1 MKKYL
6 LPLLTPIF
14 TLCFFQASFAQVNKG
29 IKKPQQIL
37 MTAEEKEKL
46 KNDPSVFNEANA
58 IEQAKAKG
66 IKASDIN
73 GYVEFLRN
81 DFSSKKS
88 LKNQKHIHTPYENP
102 GNIEETVIYIEPGKP
117 MSIGCPN
124 MGFENYDFSGWTGG
138 IGTVSTGGTYPNY
151 TSTGTTIQNGA
162 GSNVSVNNTTNYHT
176 IMTLPPVSNVWPN
189 VNGWDSLACK
199 AVGSQTISQI
209 PVVSPFSF
217 DPVSVRM
224 NGAAAN
230 YRACRLKFITTT
242 SSTNQRLSFSYA
254 VVLQNPSG
262 HTAGESPYFKVEVK
276 NEATGTVLPGCTSYT
291 FNPKSTVPADS
302 LFQSNVGS
310 AFDPTFYRK
319 WQYYSVDLSTLPI
332 GTSISLNFE
341 VGGCTQSGHWGY
353 AYVDAECGGIGN
365 AYANM
370 CSGSTF
376 ATLVAPTGFT
386 SYQWL
391 DGSGPIAGATNDTLI
406 VNPATPGTTYTVS
419 LVSPGGCA
427 LSQTV
432 QVQLTTVNIINLNTT
447 SSCAGG
453 ASGSAYVQAS
463 GSNGIYTYTW
473 TSTSGPTTGS
483 VVSNSQVATNLAP
496 GSYSVL
502 VASTTCGIAS
512 ANVSVGVSPPF
523 FYSQS
528 HPFCGNSTYIIKPG
542 GTNYK
547 WYQGTTLI
555 PAPNGTN
562 DTLYIANAVAG
573 AQYSLLYTT
582 PFGCQDSI
590 KYTLVSIAG
599 GNSYVSNVA
608 NVCPGNANGSALLN
622 LNTPFSAPY
631 SYTVT
636 NSNGSIILNTS
647 TSSTN
652 VAVSPLP
659 LGSYTA
665 TIYDG
670 TCVYTNTFAINNIVT
685 SFTASATNTVLCFP
699 TDTAKVYLSF
709 GDQIPANCG
718 LSSGIG
724 CTSPNIIQV
733 GTGSVQNTSTSMP
746 CVFGNFYKN
755 NRHQLLFTA
764 AELLAAGVTPGKI
777 SSMAFDVVS
786 TQPKQVP
793 TGNGSSIYSSIPFNY
808 TIKMKCT
815 NANVLTS
822 TFDNT
827 GLLQVF
833 TGSHSASPGWNTL
846 NFNSAYEWDGTSS
859 ILVDICYDLQTYY
872 TSNPIMNST
881 NVGSNRTLWY
891 QSDATVACG
900 YTGTGTLS
908 NNRANV
914 RFGNCGAVNP
924 STFTISVSSNGSIAT
939 NYANDSLKVV
949 PTFTAPPYPSAAIVY
964 TFTAINPEGGCVATR
979 TLAILYPSVST
990 SITTSSSSNSVCIGS
1005 QVTLG
1010 ATGAA
1015 DYSWTYLQNGT
1026 TPIPI
1031 STSSTIN
1038 VTPPAAGPNYYVVT
1052 GTSPCTSS
1060 TDTKTITVFVSPKAE
1075 LMISPLVDITKC
1087 MNRDFIITT
1096 GVSSTNTVTGLPYTY
1111 SWTTLPGNLPAPG
1124 NNTSSSYTC
1133 SSNGTTTLV
1142 VTVNGDCANSTQDT
1156 IVISNFADN
1165 LSVSII
1171 DSSSTCAN
1179 TEFVLNSSASGG
1191 YPDYSYAWFFG
1202 TGSNSISNSSSLT
1215 FTSPNTEGIYTI
1227 AIQVMDS
1234 CGYTKTD
1241 YQLITVLPP
1250 CGIEI
1255 PNIITPNGDGVNE
1268 AFIIKNIE
1276 HHPNTAVSIFDRW
1289 GKKVFESSNYNNEWK
1304 GEGVS
1309 DGTFFYVVDVPD
1321 DKSYNGFITVFKGK

>member
-1 MKKYL
+1 MNMKKYL
-6 LPLLTPIF
+6 LPLLTPF
-14 TLCFFQASFAQVNKG
+14 LTLCLFYASNAQTNKVVT
-29 IKKPQQIL
+29 KPQQTEL
-37 MTAEEKEKL
+37 TAEEKEKL
-46 KNDPSVFNEANA
+46 GKRKTNPSVFDESAA

-73 GYVEFLRN
+73 GYVEFLKN
-81 DFSSKKS
+81 DFNSKKA
-88 LKNQKHIHTPYENP
+88 LKNQKHIHTPYENASD
-102 GNIEETVIYIEPGKP
+102 IQESVIYIEPGKP

-138 IGTVSTGGTYPNY
+138 IGTVSTGGSYPNY

-276 NEATGTVLPGCTSYT
+276 NEGTGAVLPGCTSYT

-310 AFDPTFYRK
+310 TFDPTFYRK
-319 WQYYSVDLSTLPI
+319 WQYYSVDLSSLPI

-341 VGGCTQSGHWGY
+341 VGGCSQSGHWGY

-376 ATLVAPTGFT
+376 ATLVAPTGFD
-386 SYQWL
+386 SYQWV
-391 DGSGPIAGATNDTLI
+391 DGSGNIAGATNDTLI
-406 VNPATPGTTYTVS
+406 VNPATPGSTYTVN

-463 GSNGIYTYTW
+463 GSNGVYTYTW
-473 TSTSGPTTGS
+473 TSTSGPNTGS

-528 HPFCGNSTYIIKPG
+528 HPFCGTSTYIIKTG
-542 GTNYK
+542 GTNYT
-547 WYQGTTLI
+547 WYQGTTPI
-555 PAPNGTN
+555 PAPNGIN

-573 AQYSLLYTT
+573 NQYSLVYTNQ
-582 PFGCQDSI
+582 FGCRDSI
-590 KYTLVSIAG
+590 KYTLTSIAG
-599 GNSYVSNVA
+599 GNVYVSNVA
-608 NVCPGNANGSALLN
+608 NVCPGNSNGSAQLN
-622 LNTPFSAPY
+622 LSTPFSSPY

-636 NSNGSIILNTS
+636 NSSGSVVLNTS
-647 TSSTN
+647 TTSTN
-652 VAVSPLP
+652 VSVSPLA
-659 LGSYTA
+659 LGTYTSV
-665 TIYDG
+665 IHDG
-670 TCVYTNTFAINNIVT
+670 VCVYTNTFAISNIVT

-709 GDQIPANCG
+709 GEQIPSSCG
-718 LSSGIG
+718 LSSGSA
-724 CTSPNIIQV
+724 CSSPNIIQV
-733 GTGSVQNTSTSMP
+733 GTATTAGTGASYTPYGSLWESQ
-746 CVFGNFYKN
+746 KN
-755 NRHQLLFTA
+755 QYLFTA
-764 AELLAAGVTPGKI
+764 AELIAAGVTPGK
-777 SSMAFDVVS
+777 
-786 TQPKQVP
+786 
-793 TGNGSSIYSSIPFNY
+793 
-808 TIKMKCT
+808 
-815 NANVLTS
+815 LTS
-822 TFDNT
+822 IAFKVTSLNGNLGSFANFSIKLKCVSYGSFTGTMDNA
-827 GLLQVF
+827 GLVQVF
-833 TGSHSASPGWNTL
+833 NPTTVNATVGWNTY
-846 NFNSAYEWDGTSS
+846 NFSSAYDWDGTSNL
-859 ILVDICYDLQTYY
+859 LVDVCYFNPDWDGNIPVEYSNAGF
-872 TSNPIMNST
+872 TSSRYVNADGSSQCPLST
-881 NVGSNRTLWY
+881 VDGSS
-891 QSDATVACG
+891 SDRP
-900 YTGTGTLS
+900 
-908 NNRANV
+908 NI
-914 RFGNCGAVNP
+914 RFGNCGAVDP
-924 STFTISVSSNGSIAT
+924 ATYTISVSSNGSITT

-949 PTFTAPPYPSAAIVY
+949 PTFTAPPYPSAATVY

-979 TLAILYPSVST
+979 TLAILYPSIST
-990 SITTSSSSNSVCIGS
+990 SITTSSTANGTICIGT
-1005 QVTLG
+1005 QVTIG
-1010 ATGAA
+1010 ATGAV

-1052 GTSPCTSS
+1052 GSSPCTSS
-1060 TDTKTITVFVSPKAE
+1060 TDTKTITVFVKPKAE
-1075 LMISPLVDITKC
+1075 LMISPLIDMTKC

-1096 GVSSTNTVTGLPYTY
+1096 GVSSTNSVTGMPYTY
-1111 SWTTLPGNLPAPG
+1111 NWTTLPGGLPAPG

-1133 SSNGTTTLV
+1133 SSNSTTTLV
-1142 VTVNGDCANSTQDT
+1142 VTVNGDCANPTQDT
-1156 IVISNFADN
+1156 VVISNFVDN

-1179 TEFVLNSSASGG
+1179 TEFTLNSAASGG

-1202 TGSNSISNSSSLT
+1202 TSPTMISNTSSLT
-1215 FTSPNTEGIYTI
+1215 FTSPNVEGIYTI
-1227 AIQVMDS
+1227 AVQVMDS

-1241 YQLITVLPP
+1241 YQLINVLPP

-1268 AFIIKNIE
+1268 AFVIKNIE
-1276 HHPNTAVSIFDRW
+1276 HHPNTVVSIFDRW

-1309 DGTFFYVVDVPD
+1309 DGTFFYVVDVPE